1 VGRWGGAAK
10 RFLTEALHVSS
21 GQANRGLAAAK
32 ATRAGA
38 AELPGMGAALAEG
51 EVSREH
57 MDGAVTAARKFP
69 KPVKEKILPD
79 RRVDAAGRPVA
90 CRGIEALDDL
100 LSDEA
105 RRAQPSAMDLL
116 ARKLLHELDPDR
128 LDRFDPDAFERITC
142 TISTDFAGLT
152 TFRLVSDPVNAML
165 ITAAIK
171 RRNAPRPPGTSVG
184 ENGETVVVPDTR
196 LPGQR
201 TAEAMIE
208 LLLAGAGLQPATPST
223 DPSTDPDDLVDPD
236 GVVDPVDLVDL
247 SGGCIAGDGA
257 EATGPT
263 AGAKAGAQGGAKG
276 GTAGSQRPLA
286 EVLIVARLGEVLA
299 AQAADATS
307 PAGRA
312 RAARAGLARM
322 SLAGTTGTCT
332 GSTIDPAVL
341 AQLMCTSSLRRIIID
356 DREG

>member
-1 VGRWGGAAK
+1 MDDGFAAVAEPGFVGARAWLLRVLERPGYAFTDAQVLENLRAVYALAATVEAVKLAFVHELASRPQTVIGGPMGRGAK

-223 DPSTDPDDLVDPD
+223 DPAPTPVPTPAPIRTIRST
-236 GVVDPVDLVDL
+236 
-247 SGGCIAGDGA
+247 
-257 EATGPT
+257 
-263 AGAKAGAQGGAKG
+263 
-276 GTAGSQRPLA
+276 R
-286 EVLIVARLGEVLA
+286 
-299 AQAADATS
+299 
-307 PAGRA
+307 
-312 RAARAGLARM
+312 
-322 SLAGTTGTCT
+322 TT
-332 GSTIDPAVL
+332 
-341 AQLMCTSSLRRIIID
+341 
-356 DREG
+356 